1 MRIVRYLAPGA
12 KAPAVGIIV
21 RGDKI
26 SEVPGSGG
34 DLGVLT
40 LLDTAGLRQVA
51 SAATVTH
58 DLKKVKLLA
67 PVGRPGKILCLAANY
82 HPTDK
87 RKEVNLDRDTPKFF
101 IKPSSAMV
109 GPDEAISYF
118 PVTTSLI
125 QEIELGVVIGKPGR
139 NISKE
144 KALDHVFGYTIINDV
159 SSRSLNFAKERENVY
174 YFDWLNGKWLDG
186 HCPVGP
192 WVVDK
197 ASIADPH
204 KLSLKTY
211 VNGELRID
219 SSTSNMIFDIG
230 RQIEYISKMCVLEPG
245 DLIATGVALAKAG
258 EGEKMLQP
266 GDVIEG
272 VVEGV
277 GKLTNPVVK
286 AS

>member
-12 KAPAVGIIV
+12 KGPAVGVIV

-40 LLDTAGLRQVA
+40 LLDAAGLRRVA
-51 SAATVTH
+51 SAATVAH
-58 DLKKVKLLA
+58 DLKKVTLLA
-67 PVGRPGKILCLAANY
+67 PVGKPGKILCLAANY

-87 RKEVNLDRDTPKFF
+87 KKDVNLDRDTPKFF

-109 GPDEAISYF
+109 GPNDAISYF
-118 PVTTSLI
+118 PITTGLI

-159 SSRSLNFAKERENVY
+159 SSRGLDFSKDRKDVY

-204 KLSLKTY
+204 KLALQTF
-211 VNGELRID
+211 VNGQLRID
-219 SSTSNMIFDIG
+219 SNTSNMVFNIG

-245 DLIATGVALAKAG
+245 DLIATGVALAKTG
-258 EGEKMLQP
+258 EAETMLQP

-272 VVEGV
+272 VVEGI
-277 GKLTNPVVK
+277 GKLKNPVVK
-286 AS
+286 AP